1 MSDGF
6 NIGPVYVYYYGIIIM
21 LGALTA
27 LWLSI
32 REAKYRGLDSEV
44 VWDVVPW
51 LLIAGI
57 IGARL
62 WHVLTPSKSMGAGV
76 EVCTGAA
83 QAEMVIKI
91 TRDSSV
97 YFVNVE
103 LFIYKP
109 LYE

>member
-1 MSDGF
+1 MVGESSGTMGRL
-6 NIGPVYVYYYGIIIM
+6 IHPAV
-21 LGALTA
+21 
-27 LWLSI
+27 
-32 REAKYRGLDSEV
+32 DSEAV
-44 VWDVVPW
+44 SVGSDVDAAVSLTSGVSEGILSMAVSSGDVV
-51 LLIAGI
+51 
-57 IGARL
+57 
-62 WHVLTPSKSMGAGV
+62 SMGAGV

-103 LFIYKP
+103 FFIYKP